1 MIVNH
6 PVLATLA
13 AKARQ
18 ARDVAASSSKV
29 DKEVSSEIKVIL
41 AELDTKEVIVGELR
55 IVLSETK
62 RENSKKFKEELLK
75 AGVSPAIL
83 EAAAEA
89 SQTSSEPPR
98 ASQSA
103 SRAPQSSPRAPP
115 GLPAVSGGVKA
126 LKYCKKQLKRSILE
140 FISGSRGSRLSGV
153 INCCS
158 EPPYHTRWGSG

>member
-29 DKEVSSEIKVIL
+29 DKEISSEIKVIMGD
-41 AELDTKEVIVGELR
+41 LDSKEVIVGDLK
-55 IVLSETK
+55 VSLSETK
-62 RENSKKFKEELLK
+62 RENSKLFKEELLK

-89 SQTSSEPPR
+89 SKTSSETLR
-98 ASQSA
+98 ITA
-103 SRAPQSSPRAPP
+103 APQEVLAPP
-115 GLPAVSGGVKA
+115 APMDGVA
-126 LKYCKKQLKRSILE
+126 FY
-140 FISGSRGSRLSGV
+140 
-153 INCCS
+153 
-158 EPPYHTRWGSG
+158 

>member
-29 DKEVSSEIKVIL
+29 DKEISSEIKVIM
-41 AELDTKEVIVGELR
+41 AELDSKEVIVGDLR
-55 IVLSETK
+55 IVLSETM
-62 RENSKKFKEELLK
+62 RENPKMFKEELLK

-89 SQTSSEPPR
+89 SKKASETLNIKAYKANEEEVLAPMV
-98 ASQSA
+98 QSE
-103 SRAPQSSPRAPP
+103 
-115 GLPAVSGGVKA
+115 GVS
-126 LKYCKKQLKRSILE
+126 Y
-140 FISGSRGSRLSGV
+140 
-153 INCCS
+153 
-158 EPPYHTRWGSG
+158 Y